1 MTDLLDQVWTML
13 NRTLEVYRDSPR
25 ATEWLRRHAELLDGP
40 LRIAVVGQQH
50 SGKST
55 LVNAL
60 VGEQV
65 APLDPTGEVR
75 AAAWY
80 RAGATP
86 RATVH
91 TGPGE
96 VEVPAER
103 HDRRLSLDLR
113 EWRGRP
119 VDRVVVDWPS
129 RGLKG
134 MTLIDAPPVSADDPS
149 TVDQG
154 ADAVLYLAQHLQ
166 AADLRLLRTMHE
178 HPIAMAHPVATLLVL
193 SRADEL
199 GASQIDALFA
209 AKQVARQHRRDLRT
223 RALCQD
229 VISVTG
235 LLGYA
240 GKTLRQHEF
249 DALAT
254 VAFASRAA
262 LDGYLLS
269 ADRFVGTDFPLP
281 LDAPSRRALLDRLG
295 LFGLRL
301 CTTLIRQGFD
311 NLNDL
316 CAQLVQRSG
325 LTELRE
331 SIGRQFTDRAPVL
344 KARSA
349 LLALSVVLRMEPRP
363 PAVALA
369 ASLERILAGAHEL
382 RELRLLATLQAGY
395 PALPAELSAEAR
407 RLVGGDG
414 LTLPARLGLADDPT
428 STGLRYAII
437 GALRRW
443 REQAENPILD
453 LSARTAAGVVVRSCE
468 DMLANLAA
476 AAGGRE

>member
-1 MTDLLDQVWTML
+1 MTQLLDQVWTML

-25 ATEWLRRHAELLDGP
+25 ATEWLRRQAELLDGP

-50 SGKST
+50 AGKST

-60 VGEQV
+60 VGEHV
-65 APLDPTGEVR
+65 APLSPEEVR

-80 RAGATP
+80 RAGPTP
-86 RATVH
+86 RAVVH
-91 TGPGE
+91 PGD
-96 VEVPAER
+96 VEVPATR
-103 HDRRLSLDLR
+103 HGGRLHLDLE

-134 MTLIDAPPVSADDPS
+134 MTLIDTPAAAANQPS
-149 TVDQG
+149 TVDNG

-166 AADLRLLRTMHE
+166 ATDIRLLQAMHE
-178 HPIAMAHPVATLLVL
+178 HPIAAANPVATVVVL

-209 AKQVARQHRRDLRT
+209 AKQVARQHRRDVRV

-229 VISVTG
+229 VVSVTG

-240 GKTLRQHEF
+240 GKSLHQHEF

-254 VAFASRAA
+254 VAFGSRAV

-269 ADRFVGTDFPLP
+269 ADRFAGPEFPLP
-281 LDAPSRRALLDRLG
+281 LDVESRRALIDRLG

-311 NLNDL
+311 QHSDL

-325 LTELRE
+325 LTDLRE
-331 SIGRQFTDRAPVL
+331 SIGRYFTDRAPVL

-349 LLALSVVLRMEPRP
+349 LLALSVVLRAEPRP
-363 PAVALA
+363 AAAGLA
-369 ASLERILAGAHEL
+369 AELERTLAGAHEL
-382 RELRLLATLQAGY
+382 RELRLLAALNAGH
-395 PALPAELSAEAR
+395 PPLPPDLSAEAR
-407 RLVGGDG
+407 QLIGGDG

-428 STGLRYAII
+428 TTGLRHATIA
-437 GALRRW
+437 ALRRW
-443 REQAENPILD
+443 RSHAENPILE
-453 LSARTAAGVVVRSCE
+453 LSARAAATTVVRTCE
-468 DMLANLAA
+468 DMLANLHAA
-476 AAGGRE
+476 PSVRG

>member
-1 MTDLLDQVWTML
+1 MSSLLDQVWTML

-25 ATEWLRRHAELLDGP
+25 ATDWLRRQAELLDGP
-40 LRIAVVGQQH
+40 LRIAVVGRRH

-55 LVNAL
+55 LINAL

-65 APLDPTGEVR
+65 APLAAEDTQ

-86 RATVH
+86 RAVVY
-91 TGPGE
+91 PGA
-96 VEVPAER
+96 VELPAAR
-103 HDRRLSLDLR
+103 HGGRLELDLR
-113 EWRGRP
+113 EWRERA
-119 VDRVVVDWPS
+119 DRVVVDWPS

-134 MTLIDAPPVSADDPS
+134 MTLIDTPAVAADAAPS
-149 TVDQG
+149 TVDHG

-166 AADLRLLRTMHE
+166 SSDLRLLQAMHE

-209 AKQVARQHRRDLRT
+209 AKQVARQHRKDMRT

-240 GKTLRQHEF
+240 GKSLQQHEF
-249 DALAT
+249 DALSTLAN
-254 VAFASRAA
+254 ASRST

-269 ADRFVGTDFPLP
+269 ADRFAGPEFPLP
-281 LDAPSRRALLDRLG
+281 LPVESRRALLDRLG

-301 CTTLIRQGFD
+301 CTTLIRQGYD
-311 NLNDL
+311 NLGTL
-316 CAQLVQRSG
+316 SAQLVQRSG

-331 SIGRQFTDRAPVL
+331 SIGRYFTDWAHVL

-349 LLALSVVLRMEPRP
+349 VLALSVVLRNEPRP
-363 PAVALA
+363 AAVGLA
-369 ASLERILAGAHEL
+369 AELELLLAGAHEL

-395 PALPAELSAEAR
+395 PALPPDLSAEAR
-407 RLVGGDG
+407 QLIGGDG
-414 LTLPARLGLADDPT
+414 RTLAARLGLGDDPT
-428 STGLRYAII
+428 TTGLRHAVIA
-437 GALRRW
+437 ALRRW
-443 REQAENPILD
+443 RDHAENPILD
-453 LSARTAAGVVVRSCE
+453 LSARTAAGTVVRSCE
-468 DMLANLAA
+468 DMLANLSAT
-476 AAGGRE
+476 AGGRG